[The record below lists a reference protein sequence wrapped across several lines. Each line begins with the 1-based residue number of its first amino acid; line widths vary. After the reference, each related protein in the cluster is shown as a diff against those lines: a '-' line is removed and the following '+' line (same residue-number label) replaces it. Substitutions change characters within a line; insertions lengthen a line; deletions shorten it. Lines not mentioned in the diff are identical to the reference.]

1 LFRKIL
7 LLAMAAVISLSLLS
21 CQKDNK
27 PEESPEN
34 SPAASEKPPEN
45 IPVAVVNDTEIML
58 FDLFEMYQNLN
69 RNYMQQGIDIT
80 DEETSNQIL
89 EEAVNTLI
97 AYELLYQNAVKEGY
111 KISNDELNTE
121 LDAFKSQFESEE
133 EFLNSLEM
141 QQTTL
146 DEFKNELE
154 RELTV
159 SNYVQ
164 NTVEQPEVT
173 EDEMLE
179 MYEQY
184 IKETTEENPPEYEE
198 LKSRIEQ
205 KIRDNKFSQKVD
217 ELIETLKDQS
227 KVEIFREEMEK
238 E

>member
-7 LLAMAAVISLSLLS
+7 LFTMAAVISLSLLS

-27 PEESPEN
+27 TTKGSEN
-34 SPAASEKPPEN
+34 PPEN

-58 FDLFEMYQNLN
+58 FDLFKMYQNLN

-111 KISNDELNTE
+111 KISNNELNTE
-121 LDAFKSQFESEE
+121 LNAFKSQFESEE

-164 NTVEQPEVT
+164 NSIEQPEVT